1 MIVTVEELQNYMDI
15 GKLSPKATIGVGFIL
30 AGLESELELYLG
42 RPINI
47 GTFTESYR
55 ILEEPLAAVMPFYS
69 NTGVSSY
76 TVEAMYP
83 NRRTIALR
91 RSPVLSVIS
100 VYVTQSGGAS
110 VGLNPSTDFGVR
122 RFGIDVWNPVI
133 DDEYTITY
141 TAGLDNP
148 DYPILKNLILRAA
161 AREAQ
166 NMYDD
171 NKGIQ
176 QLEPR
181 EATVA
186 ITGFSDAELRSVK
199 RLKRVRY

>member
-1 MIVTVEELQNYMDI
+1 MIVTVEDLQNYMDI
-15 GKLSPKATIGVGFIL
+15 GKLSPKATIGAGFIL
-30 AGLESELELYLG
+30 EGLQSELEVYLG
-42 RPINI
+42 RPITI

-55 ILEEPLAAVMPFYS
+55 ILEDPLVDVLPFYS
-69 NTGVSSY
+69 NTGVATY
-76 TVEAMYP
+76 TVETTTP
-83 NRRTIALR
+83 NRKTIALR
-91 RSPVLSVIS
+91 NSPVTSVIS
-100 VYVTQSGGAS
+100 VYVTRVGGAS
-110 VGLNPSTDFGVR
+110 MALQRDTDYGVR
-122 RFGIDVWNPVI
+122 RFGIDVWNPVT
-133 DDEYTITY
+133 DDEYTVKY
-141 TAGLDNP
+141 TAGLDNAN
-148 DYPILKNLILRAA
+148 YPVLKNLILRAA

-186 ITGFSDAELRSVK
+186 ITGFTDAELRSIK